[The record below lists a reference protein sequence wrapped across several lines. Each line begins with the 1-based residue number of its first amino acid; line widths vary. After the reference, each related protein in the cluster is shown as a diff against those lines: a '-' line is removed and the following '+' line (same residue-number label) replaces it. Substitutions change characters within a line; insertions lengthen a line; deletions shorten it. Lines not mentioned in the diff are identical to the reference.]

1 MSWQKSLLNLWLRL
15 IEKRQ
20 MADAEGPSSMR
31 RAFELKAK
39 IMLHA
44 PCSMRNGNGMV
55 QF

>member
-15 IEKRQ
+15 IEQRQ
-20 MADAEGPSSMR
+20 MANAGGSSSMR
-31 RAFELKAK
+31 RAFKLKAR

-44 PCSMRNGNGMV
+44 PCSTRNGNGMV